1 MMQFDAPSCIFRS
14 RRALVAD
21 RGCAGRPVRV
31 LPITEDHTT
40 PLQEQKSER
49 QDRDRMGCT
58 PHDPA
63 RDRHCDVQRAPSDLK
78 LLLQAQEFKR
88 IAWRADKTD
97 QSFEAMI
104 YLAAT
109 IINSR

>member
-40 PLQEQKSER
+40 P
-49 QDRDRMGCT
+49 
-58 PHDPA
+58 H
-63 RDRHCDVQRAPSDLK
+63 HCRSRNQNAKIV
-78 LLLQAQEFKR
+78 
-88 IAWRADKTD
+88 IAWAAHRTIPL
-97 QSFEAMI
+97 EIGTAMYKGRRLI
-104 YLAAT
+104 
-109 IINSR
+109 